1 MGVEDQSDGC
11 GGKFAA
17 LIVSKQFE
25 GKKLLE
31 RHRLVSEV
39 PLDLISRIFKA
50 KFAMNRPPK
59 NGNSKFCIV
68 FSISS
73 EITEIRKKI
82 KEQG

>member
-39 PLDLISRIFKA
+39 PLD
-50 KFAMNRPPK
+50 
-59 NGNSKFCIV
+59 
-68 FSISS
+68 
-73 EITEIRKKI
+73 
-82 KEQG
+82 